1 MEYLVALVGLLAVL
15 FLVGRGVPG
24 RRWPVIIAAT
34 LAVVVVVVLAE
45 RSGFWP
51 RSWVIR

>member
-1 MEYLVALVGLLAVL
+1 MEYMVALVGLLAVL

-24 RRWPVIIAAT
+24 SRWPVIIAAT
-34 LAVVVVVVLAE
+34 LAVVVLVVLAE

-51 RSWVIR
+51 RGWVVN